1 MLGVAVA
8 MEVHLANVGSTTVK
22 GYDTG
27 TRMYVPLASMCQLV
41 DLRCSGDVPRHRL
54 QLGTTVVV
62 SDDSLMTSL
71 RGTVYVSLDWW
82 ARALNVRATV
92 DREDARIDL
101 HGGASLPAVREAL
114 RAAARERLVDD
125 ASDASFDRPDEITAG
140 QLDLRSTRPAWGG
153 LTLDYSMTNQ
163 RSGASDVTTYAVS
176 GATAVAGGS
185 LITEAIGASG
195 HLYGEYVWRKAW
207 SASSPVTQLYFGQS
221 FSSGLT
227 SIPLRGVYV
236 SNVPYSEPVQ
246 LAVYP
251 VTGILPPQWSVDV
264 LRNGNLVGFDT
275 VDASGRYDVNV
286 PMDYGEN
293 PYTVVQYGPMGDS
306 SSVVRVIHPL
316 SDMVPPGKVYYA
328 ASAGACVST
337 ACRGLANADLR
348 YGLTPRL
355 TVRGGVTTYT
365 LASGMTLSRG
375 YVGLSALPGEPLGIT
390 LEAMPG
396 VHERASAAFE
406 PNNTLMLQA
415 NYVQYA
421 STAAGAAESGI
432 AGLRQSGVMG
442 RLSPWVRGLSLDM
455 YAFRTGGIPGGAV
468 TSGQIDVTIP
478 LNGMTLTPYM
488 RRSIAS
494 GMSSD
499 FRGVQMTM
507 TSLPMGIGR
516 LAPAAWIRGMFEWR
530 TNGQSSYQELVISR
544 PALGFL
550 QVEAGAR
557 RTEGVDGVRAVLGAT
572 FNLSGIRTVSSATS
586 ATGGTPGQVLQMT
599 TGSLRWD
606 PQFGRIVPSADL
618 SIGRAGV
625 SGVVYLDAN
634 GNHQLDPGEER
645 LAGVTVRING
655 NTAVTN
661 SRGEY
666 QVLGL
671 AAMTPVAIA
680 VDTATL
686 PQPWYAPSYTR
697 LVVRPTLDRPA
708 SGDIPI
714 MIGGII
720 EGAVVCQD
728 VACPSFP
735 ALVIV
740 NRATGRQVRIDTF
753 DDGAFYRMGVA
764 PGSYLATVDSSAAS
778 ALHVTVTPTPFV
790 VTPSET
796 TPRFTVVLK
805 KSAAR
810 GSDASAEGD
819 D

>member
-1 MLGVAVA
+1 M
-8 MEVHLANVGSTTVK
+8 TVK

-27 TRMYVPLASMCQLV
+27 THLYVPLSPMCQLV
-41 DLRCSGDVPRHRL
+41 DLRCSGDVVQHRL
-54 QLGTTVVV
+54 QLGTTVVA
-62 SDDSLMTSL
+62 SDDSLLTSV
-71 RGTVYVSLDWW
+71 RGTLYVSLDWW
-82 ARALNVRATV
+82 TQELHVRATI
-92 DREDARIDL
+92 DRDDARVDL
-101 HGGASLPAVREAL
+101 HGGASLPAVRQAL

-125 ASDASFDRPDEITAG
+125 ASDASFDAPDEITAG
-140 QLDLRSTRPAWGG
+140 QLDLRSKRPAWGG
-153 LTLDYSMTNQ
+153 LTMDYSMTNQ
-163 RSGASDVTTYAVS
+163 RSGASDVTTYMLS

-185 LITEAIGASG
+185 LIAEAIGSPG
-195 HLYGEYVWRKAW
+195 RVYGEYIWRKVW
-207 SASSPVTQLYFGQS
+207 SESSPVTQLRFGQS

-264 LRNGNLVGFDT
+264 LRDGTLVGFDT
-275 VDASGRYDVNV
+275 VDAAGRYDVAV

-293 PYTVVQYGPMGDS
+293 PYTVVQYGPGGDS

-316 SDMVPPGKVYYA
+316 GDMVPPGKLYYA

-337 ACRGLANADLR
+337 TCKGLANADLR

-365 LASGMTLSRG
+365 LAGGMTLSRG

-406 PNNTLMLQA
+406 PNNALMLQA

-421 STAAGAAESGI
+421 STAAGAAESGV

-442 RLSPWVRGLSLDM
+442 RLSPWVRGPALDM

-468 TSGQIDVTIP
+468 TSGQIDVTLP

-494 GMSSD
+494 GISSD

-507 TSLPMGIGR
+507 TSLPLGFGR
-516 LAPAAWIRGMFEWR
+516 LAPAAWIRGTFEWH
-530 TNGQSSYQELVISR
+530 TNGQSSYQEMVLSR

-550 QVEAGAR
+550 QIEAGAR
-557 RTEGVDGVRAVLGAT
+557 RTEGVAGVRAVLGAT
-572 FNLSGIRTVSSATS
+572 FNLSAIRTVSSATS
-586 ATGGTPGQVLQMT
+586 SAGGTPGQFLQMT

-618 SIGRAGV
+618 SIDRAGV
-625 SGVVYLDAN
+625 SGIVYLDAN

-655 NTAVTN
+655 STSVTN

-666 QVLGL
+666 EVWGL
-671 AAMTPVAIA
+671 AAMTSVAIA

-697 LVVRPTLDRPA
+697 LVVRPTLDRAAPA
-708 SGDIPI
+708 DIPI
-714 MIGGII
+714 LIGGII
-720 EGAVVCQD
+720 EGAVVCHD
-728 VACPSFP
+728 AACSSFP

-740 NRATGRQVRIDTF
+740 NRTTGRQLRIDTF
-753 DDGAFYRMGVA
+753 DDGAFYRMGIA
-764 PGSYLATVDSSAAS
+764 PGSYLATVDSSEAH
-778 ALHVTVTPTPFV
+778 ALNVTTTPVPFTVTPG
-790 VTPSET
+790 ET
-796 TPRFTVVLK
+796 TPRFTVVLR
-805 KSAAR
+805 KSAR
-810 GSDASAEGD
+810 RMSDASTEGD